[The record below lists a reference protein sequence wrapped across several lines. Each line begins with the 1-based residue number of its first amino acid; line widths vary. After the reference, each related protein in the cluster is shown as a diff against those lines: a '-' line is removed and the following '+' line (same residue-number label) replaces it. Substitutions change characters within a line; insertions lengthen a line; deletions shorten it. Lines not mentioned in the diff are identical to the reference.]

1 MFEVEL
7 ISWTAPKREVWE
19 MGAGEVLEVRATD
32 PSTERDIPKFCQFL
46 GHTLLEHRQQGDLF
60 LYWIEKKRP

>member
-1 MFEVEL
+1 
-7 ISWTAPKREVWE
+7 

-46 GHTLLEHRQQGDLF
+46 GHTLLEQRQQGDLF
-60 LYWIEKKRP
+60 LYWIEKKRA